1 MINAFFSKMIYVL
14 PNNKDKTKENYNND
28 VYEINTNYQKVT
40 PHKKIKNKSNKSE
53 KKINLKKRN

>member
-1 MINAFFSKMIYVL
+1 MINAFFSKMIYIL
-14 PNNKDKTKENYNND
+14 PNNKDKIKENYNND

-53 KKINLKKRN
+53 KKIN